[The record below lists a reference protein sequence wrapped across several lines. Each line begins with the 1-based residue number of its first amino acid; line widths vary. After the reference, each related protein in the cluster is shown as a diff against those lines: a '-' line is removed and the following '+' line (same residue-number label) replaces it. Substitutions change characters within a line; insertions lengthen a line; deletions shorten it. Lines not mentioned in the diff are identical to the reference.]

1 MIRYVEKK
9 SRVTARKQERFA
21 DLTKTFGRF
30 VAYCGIMRACRSVP
44 QVRRRTPVVV
54 ALVLPEG
61 ADIEL
66 YERALQSIAHD
77 RHQDILHLGDSQVF
91 ASRSGRGKKSESGE
105 HIKALSTRKR
115 VFLVAED
122 ARAVPE
128 SFRSAADAV
137 VEVATPHPSHVVAA
151 AKVSLGLTVTEE
163 EALFLANVPLPLLT
177 TMMRRGRSAATSIG
191 MIRKAMSP
199 VDETKS
205 VAGPTLADLH
215 GLGEAGVWGLE
226 LATDLADWKAGR
238 IAWADVDRGILLSGP
253 PGTGKTTFAAALA
266 RTCDVPLVLGSIG
279 RWQAAGHLG
288 DMLKAM
294 RAAFDEAI
302 KKAPSIVFIDEIDA
316 AGDREKFH
324 GHNAQ
329 YSTEV
334 VAALL
339 ECIDGAESREGVVVV
354 GACNAPERL
363 DAALVRA
370 GRLDRHVRINL
381 PDRSGREGILRWH
394 LKGQLAGV
402 NLDEIL
408 TRTEGWTGAT
418 LEQLVRGARRR
429 ARRAR
434 ADLTVGNLLDELP
447 VRAKIPDGLRRR
459 TAIHEA
465 GHATMAFHLGAGEIA
480 SVSIA
485 ADVAPVGGLQDGGG
499 IVLLDSRLKERT
511 KMQLLDQIAVR
522 LAGMAAEEAVLGD
535 RSAGSGGSQGS
546 DLHTAT
552 YLALRLE
559 GSYGLG
565 ATLTYLSSEDE
576 EELFAALRLDRVL
589 QARVDKVLEEQFQR
603 VQQIIEEHRAHLELI
618 AEALLA
624 KGQISGAEVKE
635 ILRMRQATGKDVFER
650 HGHDG
655 PGSGLVRNV
664 KPEPPYVAPDLKKE
678 LGPK

>member
-1 MIRYVEKK
+1 VI
-9 SRVTARKQERFA
+9 
-21 DLTKTFGRF
+21 
-30 VAYCGIMRACRSVP
+30 
-44 QVRRRTPVVV
+44 
-54 ALVLPEG
+54 
-61 ADIEL
+61 
-66 YERALQSIAHD
+66 
-77 RHQDILHLGDSQVF
+77 
-91 ASRSGRGKKSESGE
+91 
-105 HIKALSTRKR
+105 
-115 VFLVAED
+115 
-122 ARAVPE
+122 
-128 SFRSAADAV
+128 
-137 VEVATPHPSHVVAA
+137 AA

-177 TMMRRGRSAATSIG
+177 TMMRRGRSAAASIA

-199 VDETKS
+199 ADEVKS

-238 IAWADVDRGILLSGP
+238 IPWADVDRGILLSGP

-339 ECIDGAESREGVVVV
+339 ECIDGAEGREGVVVV

-381 PDRSGREGILRWH
+381 PDRFGREGILRWH
-394 LKGQLAGV
+394 LRGQLTDVSLEEVIA
-402 NLDEIL
+402 
-408 TRTEGWTGAT
+408 RTEGWTGAA
-418 LEQLVRGARRR
+418 LEQLLRGGRRR
-429 ARRAR
+429 ARRAKT
-434 ADLTVGNLLDELP
+434 ALALEHLMAELP
-447 VRAKIPDGLRRR
+447 ARAPIPDGLRRR
-459 TAIHEA
+459 TAVHEA
-465 GHATMAFHLGAGEIA
+465 GHAIVAFQLGAGEIA
-480 SVSIA
+480 SVSVA
-485 ADVAPVGGLQDGGG
+485 TDLAPVGGLQDGGG
-499 IVLLDSRLKERT
+499 VVIMDSPLRERT
-511 KMQLLDQIAVR
+511 KTQFLDQIAVR
-522 LAGMAAEEAVLGD
+522 LAGMAAEEAILGD

-552 YLALRLE
+552 FFALKLE
-559 GSYGLG
+559 ASYGLG
-565 ATLTYLSSEDE
+565 TSLAYLASEDE
-576 EELFAALRLDRVL
+576 EELFTALKLDRVL
-589 QARVDKVLEEQFQR
+589 QARVDNLLVEQFQR
-603 VQQIIEEHRAHLELI
+603 VRRIIEEHRTHLEKL
-618 AEALLA
+618 AEALLEQG
-624 KGQISGAEVKE
+624 KISGSKVRE
-635 ILRMRQATGKDVFER
+635 ILQTRPATGKDVFER
-650 HGHDG
+650 FSHDG
-655 PGSGLVRNV
+655 PQSRLARDV
-664 KPEPPYVAPDLKKE
+664 KPEAPYSVPNLKKE
-678 LGPK
+678 VTPK